1 MQKIW
6 IKRMKR
12 QGMQERLISNRDQNE
27 NCLGQYP
34 KKLSQKKRNKYEWK
48 ETVFKKVCNR
58 DLVLIEIEM
67 KIV

>member
-1 MQKIW
+1 
-6 IKRMKR
+6 MKR

-34 KKLSQKKRNKYEWK
+34 KKICQKSGIKMNENEGR

>member
-1 MQKIW
+1 M
-6 IKRMKR
+6 
-12 QGMQERLISNRDQNE
+12 NE
-27 NCLGQYP
+27 NEG
-34 KKLSQKKRNKYEWK
+34 R